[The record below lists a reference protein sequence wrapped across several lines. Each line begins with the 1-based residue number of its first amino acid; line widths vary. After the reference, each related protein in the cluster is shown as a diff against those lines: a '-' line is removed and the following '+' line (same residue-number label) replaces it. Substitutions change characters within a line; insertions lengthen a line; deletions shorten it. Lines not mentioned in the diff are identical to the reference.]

1 MEVLIIFLLIWFAF
15 GFFGWRI
22 LVGKGRSGFGG
33 FLLGMC
39 LGIIGLFIALLMSPS
54 REHKIAEAR
63 AIRDDLD
70 ENRP

>member
-1 MEVLIIFLLIWFAF
+1 MEFAIIFLLIWFAF

-22 LVGKGRSGFGG
+22 LVGKGRSGLGG
-33 FLLGMC
+33 LLLGLC

-63 AIRDDLD
+63 DIQRSLGDD
-70 ENRP
+70 R